1 MSAFKMI
8 LELVDCVE
16 WAMLRSRLLQEMDPE
31 IDSLRFYFL
40 GKNWQPKVEHIGAK
54 AVLDLNGPLIF

>member
-1 MSAFKMI
+1 MQSSGFENEVTTAQ
-8 LELVDCVE
+8 

-54 AVLDLNGPLIF
+54 AV